1 MENIVVATFNDDK
14 TAIDGVHKL
23 NDLDW
28 RGDIVV
34 YNNVLLRRNL
44 DGTFDYL
51 KDERT
56 LDGWNAMGGML
67 LGTAIGVLG
76 GPVGALAGM
85 FAGLTVGGF
94 ADIATY
100 GFEYDFLESFKN
112 GLPVGT
118 TSLIMTVSEPS
129 VAFIDTALLPLGATI
144 YRSNIYAE
152 QDKYVQS
159 QLDVLDAGIDEAER
173 QLREAA
179 AKDKAE
185 FKAKVAQLRA
195 KRDAKVAQIKADMQE
210 DRESVKAD
218 IQRIKAKLQGKV
230 DEARRKVLERRLAAD
245 EAKAE
250 KYEAEVVKLDA
261 ELAKTSQ
268 AATV

>member
-1 MENIVVATFNDDK
+1 MENIIVATFDNDK

-34 YNNVLLRRNL
+34 YNNVLLRRNPN
-44 DGTFDYL
+44 GTFDYL

-67 LGTAIGVLG
+67 VGTAIGVLG

-85 FAGLTVGGF
+85 IAGLTIGGF
-94 ADIATY
+94 ADVAQY
-100 GFEYDFLESFKN
+100 GFDYDFLENFKN

-129 VAFIDTALLPLGATI
+129 EVFIDNALLPLGASI
-144 YRSNIYAE
+144 YRSNVYAE

-159 QLDVLDAGIDEAER
+159 QLDTLDAGIEEAER
-173 QLREAA
+173 QVREAA
-179 AKDKAE
+179 AEDKAAL
-185 FKAKVAQLRA
+185 KARVAQLRA

-210 DRESVKAD
+210 DRESIKAD
-218 IQRIKAKLQGKV
+218 IERVKAKLQGKV
-230 DEARRKVLERRLAAD
+230 EEARRKVLERRLAAD
-245 EAKAE
+245 EAKAK
-250 KYEAEVVKLDA
+250 KYEEQSEKLNA
-261 ELAKTSQ
+261 ELAKSSQ